1 MGDSSAITYDHDLD
15 VLIVGAGFSG
25 IYQLHKYRLLHLR
38 TKIFE
43 AGSDLGGVWF
53 WHNFP
58 GARVDIP
65 VPMYEFSSEDL
76 WKDWYWT
83 ERYPSQKE
91 LRSYFEHVEMKLDV
105 KKDVCFDTR
114 VASARF
120 DKCEDRWI
128 VVAENGVTARTRF
141 LCLCLGFGSKPY
153 IPDLPNLFSFRGSGG
168 VIHSA
173 RWPREGANIRGKRV
187 GVIGTGASGVQII
200 QTLASMPQGDG
211 PKQLSVFQRTPNL
224 AIPMRQE
231 KLDRESQEKAKALYP
246 TLYRRRRQTAV
257 GVSFDRYPKN
267 FFDASPEERFL
278 LLENLWQTGG
288 FSFLFANFND
298 ILANRAANEEVYAF
312 WRRKVRERL
321 KNSDLH
327 ELLAPTVPPH
337 ALGAKRSSLEQCY
350 YDVYNQDHVELVDIM
365 THPIVEITPKGVKTT
380 DGREHELDTL
390 ILATGY
396 DSVTGGITQID
407 IRGVDGMSIKE
418 KWQDGVYTYLG
429 LTSSGFPNLFFV
441 YGPQGPTAVC
451 SGPTCAET
459 EGDWIISCIK
469 SMLDNDVTRIE
480 ATHEAE
486 VAWRQQVMDE
496 ASARLIST
504 ARSWYVGANVKNKK
518 VEILMYTGGAA
529 KYTQI
534 CQKVAD
540 RGYEGFMMTSKK
552 SRTK

>member
-1 MGDSSAITYDHDLD
+1 MGDSSATVYDYDLD

-25 IYQLHKYRLLHLR
+25 IYQLHKYRLLNLR
-38 TKIFE
+38 AKIFE

-58 GARVDIP
+58 GARVDIA

-76 WKDWYWT
+76 WKDWYWS
-83 ERYPSQKE
+83 ERYPSQEE
-91 LRSYFEHVEMKLDV
+91 LRSYFDHVEKKLDV

-114 VASARF
+114 VVGAHF
-120 DKCEDRWI
+120 DVYEDRWI
-128 VVAENGVTARTRF
+128 VVAENGVTARTKF

-153 IPDLPNLFSFRGSGG
+153 IPDLPNLSSFRGNGG
-168 VIHSA
+168 IIHSA

-200 QTLASMPQGDG
+200 QTLASSPEGEG
-211 PKQLSVFQRTPNL
+211 PKGLTVFQRTPNL

-231 KLDRESQEKAKALYP
+231 KLDRQSQETAKALYP
-246 TLYRRRRQTAV
+246 ALFRRRRQTAV
-257 GVSFDRYPKN
+257 GVSFDRYPKS
-267 FFDASPEERFL
+267 FFDATPEERHL

-288 FSFLFANFND
+288 FWFLFANFND
-298 ILANRAANEEVYAF
+298 ILTNRAANEEVYSF
-312 WRRKVRERL
+312 WRRKVCERL
-321 KNSDLH
+321 RNPDLH
-327 ELLAPTVPPH
+327 EKLAPTIPPH

-350 YDVYNQDHVELVDIM
+350 YDVFNQDNVQLVDIM
-365 THPIVEITPKGVKTT
+365 ASPITEITSKGVKTA
-380 DGREHELDTL
+380 DGTEYELDVL

-407 IRGVDGMSIKE
+407 IRGTSGQSIKE
-418 KWQDGVYTYLG
+418 RWQDGVYTYLG
-429 LTSSGFPNLFFV
+429 LASAGFPNLFFV

-459 EGDWIISCIK
+459 EGDWIVSCIK
-469 SMLDNDVTRIE
+469 TMLDNGVTRIE
-480 ATHEAE
+480 ATHAAE

-529 KYTQI
+529 KYTRI
-534 CQKVAD
+534 CQEVAD
-540 RGYEGFMMTSKK
+540 KGYEGFTMTSQK
-552 SRTK
+552 R